1 MQAADQ
7 EFYQAMTEIKG
18 RCEAKMAEGDYSGY
32 LRALAD
38 FRAPIDRFFTDVMIM
53 DEDLQIRSNRLAL
66 LQAALALYAAYG
78 DFKQI
83 VVNR

>member
-1 MQAADQ
+1 
-7 EFYQAMTEIKG
+7 
-18 RCEAKMAEGDYSGY
+18 
-32 LRALAD
+32 
-38 FRAPIDRFFTDVMIM
+38 MIM